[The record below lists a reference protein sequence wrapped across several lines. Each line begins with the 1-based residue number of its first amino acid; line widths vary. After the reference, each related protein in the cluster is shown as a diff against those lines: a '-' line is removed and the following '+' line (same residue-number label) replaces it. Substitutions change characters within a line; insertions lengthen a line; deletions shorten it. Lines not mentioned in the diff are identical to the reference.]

1 MTTSFTAEPTGSDT
15 PAVRPRGGSQGGT
28 WVARLT
34 GRLFARV
41 ALCLTATFLAY
52 CLASYSFDPLAVYES
67 RQPRPPQQVIDA
79 QAARLG
85 LDQPVP
91 LRFFSWLGGVLTGDF
106 GTTVGGREI
115 GDELWTRTGTSLR
128 LYLIGA
134 TIAVALGIVVGVRG
148 ALSTGALRAQWSML
162 WTLTVLAVPVFVLG
176 TVLKML
182 WLPINDVAGTQ
193 ILYFSGERTAGA
205 DFTGTAALV
214 DRLQHLVLPTIC
226 IALPQIAFFSR
237 YQRAAALDVANSG
250 YVRAARARGLPRR
263 TAFWR
268 HGLRSAVI
276 PVVSLFAFS
285 FGIHLAGGVFTERI
299 FGWYGL
305 GDWIITAIHDHDAR
319 VCASVTLLFG
329 VLVVLAG
336 WISDL
341 ASVALD
347 PRLRANS

>member
-1 MTTSFTAEPTGSDT
+1 M
-15 PAVRPRGGSQGGT
+15 
-28 WVARLT
+28 ARL
-34 GRLFARV
+34 

-52 CLASYSFDPLAVYES
+52 CLASWSFDPLAQFES

-79 QAARLG
+79 QAARLN

-91 LRFFSWLGGVLTGDF
+91 IRFLSWLGGVITGNF

-134 TIAVALGIVVGVRG
+134 AIAVVLGIVVGVRG
-148 ALSTGALRAQWSML
+148 ALSKSVLGAQWSML
-162 WTLTVLAVPVFVLG
+162 WTLVVLAVPVFVLG

-182 WLPINDVAGTQ
+182 WLPVNEMAGTQ

-205 DFTGTAALV
+205 NLTGSAALV

-237 YQRAAALDVANSG
+237 YQRAAALDVAHSG
-250 YVRAARARGLPRR
+250 YVRAARARGLTRR
-263 TAFWR
+263 SAFWR

-276 PVVSLFAFS
+276 PVLSLFAFS
-285 FGIHLAGGVFTERI
+285 FGIHLAAGVFTERI

-305 GDWIITAIHDHDAR
+305 GDWIITAIHDHDAQ
-319 VCASVTLLFG
+319 VCAAVTLLFG
-329 VLVVLAG
+329 ILVVLAG
-336 WISDL
+336 WVSDL

-347 PRLRANS
+347 PRLRAHT

>member
-1 MTTSFTAEPTGSDT
+1 MTTSSLAAIGRDG
-15 PAVRPRGGSQGGT
+15 RSQRVT
-28 WVARLT
+28 WAARLAS
-34 GRLFARV
+34 RLGARI

-52 CLASYSFDPLAVYES
+52 CLASWVFDPLAELES
-67 RQPRPPQQVIDA
+67 RQPRPPQNVIDA
-79 QAARLG
+79 RAERLD
-85 LDQPVP
+85 LDQPIV
-91 LRFFSWLGGVLTGDF
+91 LRFLSWIGGVVSGDF
-106 GTTVGGREI
+106 GTAVGGRPI

-134 TIAVALGIVVGVRG
+134 AIAVILGVIVGVRG
-148 ALSTGALRAQWSML
+148 ALSSSVVRQQWSML
-162 WTLTVLAVPVFVLG
+162 WTLVVLAVPVFVLG

-182 WLPINDVAGTQ
+182 WLPVNELAGTQ
-193 ILYFSGERTAGA
+193 ILYFSGERTAGSTY
-205 DFTGTAALV
+205 TGIRAMV

-237 YQRAAALDVANSG
+237 YQRAAALDVAGSD
-250 YVRAARARGLPRR
+250 YVLAARARGLSRR

-276 PVVSLFAFS
+276 PVLSLFAFS

-305 GDWIITAIHDHDAR
+305 GDWVITAIQDHDAR
-319 VCASVTLLFG
+319 VCAAVTLLFG
-329 VLVVLAG
+329 ILVVLAG
-336 WISDL
+336 WVSDV

-347 PRLRANS
+347 PRLRAKT